1 VPRLFVSDLDGTLT
15 DRGARLSPF
24 TRRELAA
31 LLRRGLPFTVATA
44 RSIHTLQ
51 PILDGLPLALPIAEL
66 NGAYITDWKTR
77 EALVCRALDPRAAEA
92 AVRSGL
98 DLGIPPFVSVYAK
111 GRQQLYPP
119 QRIVNAGGARYEA
132 GRRDARDPRLREA
145 VDPLTLLDLSIVC
158 LTFIAR
164 HHALEPLAR
173 AISRDLAAET
183 RCELYDNRYDPGWY
197 WLTVQAR
204 TANKADAARWI
215 ANAFGASLAET
226 TVFGDE
232 VNDVPMFEVAGRAIA
247 VENAIASLKAIA
259 HEVIGP
265 HDHDSV
271 VKYLTAAF

>member
-1 VPRLFVSDLDGTLT
+1 VRRLFVSDLDGTLT

-51 PILDGLPLALPIAEL
+51 PILDGLQLELPIAEL

-77 EALVCRALDPRAAEA
+77 EALICRVLDPRAAEVV
-92 AVRSGL
+92 VRSGL
-98 DLGIPPFVSVYAK
+98 ELGVPPFVSVYAG
-111 GRQQLYPP
+111 GRQHLYPP
-119 QRIVNAGGARYEA
+119 QRIVNAGIGRYDA
-132 GRRDARDPRLREA
+132 GRREVRDPRLREA

-164 HHALEPLAR
+164 HHVLEPLAG
-173 AISRDLAAET
+173 AIARELEAET
-183 RCELYDNRYDPGWY
+183 RCELYENRYDRGWH

-232 VNDVPMFEVAGRAIA
+232 VNDVPMFEVAGRAVA
-247 VENAIASLKAIA
+247 VENAVSSLKAIA

-271 VKYLTAAF
+271 VKYLTATF